1 MSVKFGVTNT
11 ISINN
16 PNIEHHNTIHS
27 SLTIPVSVSISNR
40 LPDKKLSSLI
50 VISSKSPNP
59 YLYECIDKLYKI
71 QIKNKIREKICIID
85 SDSDDLTNYIKIKN
99 AFPFVEI
106 YFIKNKNYE
115 YGAWKYA
122 YSIYPN
128 YDIYIFLQDSII
140 INKKIPFNI
149 IDDYNAYIFHNYEG
163 YESHLSIKDAGINN
177 IKNSGLNYS
186 DIVDKSFCVAQHNSF
201 IVNNY
206 MIKNILETLQIPP
219 INKDGSCFFE
229 RNFGLYFILK
239 NIKTHDLYNF
249 FDKYHG
255 NRN

>member
-16 PNIEHHNTIHS
+16 SNIEHHNIIHS
-27 SLTIPVSVSISNR
+27 NLTIPINVSISNG
-40 LPDKKLSSLI
+40 LSNKKLSSLI

-163 YESHLSIKDAGINN
+163 YESHLSIKEAGINN
-177 IKNSGLNYS
+177 IKNSGLNYANT
-186 DIVDKSFCVAQHNSF
+186 VDKFFCVAQHNSF

-206 MIKNILETLQIPP
+206 MVKDIFETLQIPP
-219 INKDGSCFFE
+219 INKDGSCFYE

-239 NIKTHDLYNF
+239 NIKTHDLYNYF
-249 FDKYHG
+249 NKYHG